1 MDEDIAIINTK
12 TRNEKVINFFIN
24 NKKKLLIFAST
35 SILVIFG
42 YLINDNF
49 KKHNQIEIAN
59 KYNSAIMDFI
69 SGDKSEIKNQ
79 LVYIINKKNR
89 TYSPL
94 SLYFLIDNN
103 IITEN
108 EKINELFD
116 VVINEI
122 KLEKEIKN
130 LIIYKKALFN
140 SNFESE
146 NNIMQILQPLLSSNS
161 IWSSHALYLMAEYFY
176 SRGEKN
182 KAKEFFK
189 EILILKNSNFEIK
202 NEVQKILKRDF
213 SD

>member
-69 SGDKSEIKNQ
+69 SGDKSEIKNE

>member
-24 NKKKLLIFAST
+24 NKKKLLIFVST

-59 KYNSAIMDFI
+59 KYNFAIMDFI

>member
-12 TRNEKVINFFIN
+12 TRNEKFINFFIN

>member
-1 MDEDIAIINTK
+1 
-12 TRNEKVINFFIN
+12 
-24 NKKKLLIFAST
+24 
-35 SILVIFG
+35 
-42 YLINDNF
+42 
-49 KKHNQIEIAN
+49 
-59 KYNSAIMDFI
+59 MDFI

-116 VVINEI
+116 VVINKI